1 MGLIRDTRWV
11 KLLREGQYEEFNR
24 LAAQELPDLRNAD
37 LRMIDLR
44 QANLTRADLRGAY
57 MRNAD
62 LRGLD
67 LSGASLEGAS
77 LHDAKVAGVL
87 FPEALSAE
95 EIHLSLSFGTRMR
108 VR

>member
-1 MGLIRDTRWV
+1 MGLIRDTQWV
-11 KLLREGQYEEFNR
+11 KLLREGQYGEFNR

-87 FPEALSAE
+87 FPGALNAE
-95 EIHLSLSFGTRMR
+95 EIRLSLSFGTRMR